1 MRIGKSHSNIS
12 LKGNLNGY
20 GGNFLHGRQSN
31 TVTVNGDNS
40 DKEYFNFKQYI
51 ITHFLNPIM
60 NRQFDTINRN
70 YYNFDYITNR
80 LNLYKNNRNKEDV
93 TFIIKVVEILKY
105 SADVQEA
112 FNNVN
117 SKFFGTD
124 KRNKLLVETSRIVLQ
139 SQYEIYNILFGRPD
153 VMNPK
158 HPKYEIHILNDIKE
172 QLDLHPGI
180 LFNEVKTALEP
191 KYRHRFI
198 A

>member
-12 LKGNLNGY
+12 LKGNVIGS
-20 GGNFLHGRQSN
+20 GGNFLHGRQGN
-31 TVTVNGDNS
+31 AVTANSDTS

-139 SQYEIYNILFGRPD
+139 SQYEIYNIMFGRPD
-153 VMNPK
+153 TMNPT
-158 HPKYEIHILNDIKE
+158 HASYEIHMLNDIKE

-180 LFNEVKTALEP
+180 LFNDVKTALEP
-191 KYRHRFI
+191 KYGHRFI
-198 A
+198 D